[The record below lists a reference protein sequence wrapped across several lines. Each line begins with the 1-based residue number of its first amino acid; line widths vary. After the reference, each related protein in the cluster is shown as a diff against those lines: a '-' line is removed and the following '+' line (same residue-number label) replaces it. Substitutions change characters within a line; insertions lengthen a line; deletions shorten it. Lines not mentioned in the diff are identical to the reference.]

1 MGAETAQAADIV
13 ELVAEPIRSAELVA
27 AVKGAA
33 DGAVVVFDGIV
44 RNHSHG
50 RGTRYLEYEAYR
62 PMALAQMRAI
72 VAEMRRRF
80 AISRVALAH
89 RLGRLE
95 IGESSVLIAIGAP
108 HRSAAFEACRFAIE
122 TLKHSVPIWKKEY
135 FADGEVWVEGA
146 TPGPIGAAS
155 PGLKNES

>member
-1 MGAETAQAADIV
+1 MV
-13 ELVAEPIRSAELVA
+13 ELVAEPIRSAELIA

-44 RNHSHG
+44 RNHSG
-50 RGTRYLEYEAYR
+50 DRATRYLEYEAYR

-72 VAEMRRRF
+72 VAEMHRRF
-80 AISRVALAH
+80 AIRRVALAH

-95 IGESSVLIAIGAP
+95 IGESSVLIAVSAP

-122 TLKHSVPIWKKEY
+122 SLKHSVPIWKKEH

-155 PGLKNES
+155 PGAADES

>member
-1 MGAETAQAADIV
+1 MKTEIAQSADLV
-13 ELVAEPIRSAELVA
+13 ELVAEPIRAAELVA
-27 AVKGAA
+27 AVKGAG

-44 RNHSHG
+44 RNHSQG
-50 RGTRYLEYEAYR
+50 RATLHLEYEAYR
-62 PMALAQMRAI
+62 PMALAQMRGI

-80 AISRVALAH
+80 AIDRVALVH

-95 IGESSVLIAIGAP
+95 TGESSVLIAV
-108 HRSAAFEACRFAIE
+108 SAAHRAAAFDACRYAIE

-146 TPGPIGAAS
+146 TPGPIPAAS
-155 PGLKNES
+155 SGSPNES